1 MTLQTD
7 QAAVWDYITSSTS
20 SLRGRPP
27 SGSVVSSLKHRI
39 SKREYKVVLS
49 KTYVRTKLLMLRY
62 QGKGKWGCNA
72 ESFDLAILY
81 FDYIDLRREAHTS
94 PSNLDHHIN
103 TPPWILPRLPHEE
116 ATQSTHTYLGNFRVS
131 I

>member
-1 MTLQTD
+1 MD
-7 QAAVWDYITSSTS
+7 QAAVWNYMTSSMS

-49 KTYVRTKLLMLRY
+49 KTYVRTILLMLRY
-62 QGKGKWGCNA
+62 QGKGKWGCTA

-81 FDYIDLRREAHTS
+81 YDYIELRCQAHTN

-103 TPPWILPRLPHEE
+103 TQPLILPRLPHEE
-116 ATQSTHTYLGNFRVS
+116 
-131 I
+131 

>member
-1 MTLQTD
+1 MASEAFKRTQRTSRGTKLLSGTTF
-7 QAAVWDYITSSTS
+7 TSSSS

-27 SGSVVSSLKHRI
+27 SGSVVLALKHKL

-49 KTYVRTKLLMLRY
+49 KTYVRTILLMLRY

-81 FDYIDLRREAHTS
+81 YDYIDS
-94 PSNLDHHIN
+94 
-103 TPPWILPRLPHEE
+103 
-116 ATQSTHTYLGNFRVS
+116 G
-131 I
+131 